1 MFASRFCH
9 RSRQAALASALVLA
23 LSGAAYAGPGP
34 QGGPHG
40 PGARGAHVEQVIAQL
55 RAQLNLNTQQQ
66 LAFDNAIAASKAA
79 REAGRAQI
87 GQVRDAM
94 KAELAK
100 PAPDLRAIAG
110 LAETTRANAHAQHAQ
125 IREQWLQLYDS
136 FDAQQ
141 KAVVRDAL
149 LKRVER
155 MEHFRERMHERFGG

>member
-1 MFASRFCH
+1 MFASRFCR
-9 RSRQAALASALVLA
+9 RSRRAALASALVLA
-23 LSGAAYAGPGP
+23 LSGAANAGPGP
-34 QGGPHG
+34 QAGPHG

-66 LAFDNAIAASKAA
+66 VAFDNAIAAAKSA
-79 REAGRAQI
+79 REAGRAQVDK
-87 GQVRDAM
+87 VRDAM

-100 PAPDLRAIAG
+100 PAPDLRAIANV
-110 LAETTRANAHAQHAQ
+110 AESVRANAQAQHAQ

-136 FDAQQ
+136 FDPQQ

-149 LKRVER
+149 LKRIER